1 MRKHTLKI
9 SYVGVAAAVL
19 LGTVGIAPAN
29 ASNSFDPIESIL
41 NAAPEVLKDSI
52 TSASVDLNRDVVSRT
67 SVSTGASVELSA
79 QASAGVT
86 LKSSDGT
93 SISIGLPS
101 TDKKPVAKKVRNQ
114 VAYDNRD
121 GSTTVPVTKSDGSV
135 QITTVLA
142 DASAPLRYEYA
153 LGLPEGTRLNL
164 DSSGS
169 VSILN
174 NEGVFVGG
182 VLPAWAKDANGES
195 VATNYEVSENKLVQ
209 VVTLS
214 GNEVFP
220 VVADPWLGI
229 GLIDKVVKTT
239 DAGKGARYLVYP
251 TVWGRG
257 GAGIAARWAAWGEA
271 AEKGVPRTATL
282 ENQFL
287 CHYDARPVTTF
298 KSSWNLEA
306 YTADK
311 GYFGFVGNMCN

>member
-1 MRKHTLKI
+1 MIKI
-9 SYVGVAAAVL
+9 SYAGVAAAVL
-19 LGTVGIAPAN
+19 LGAVGMTPAT

-41 NAAPEVLKDSI
+41 NAAPEVLKDS
-52 TSASVDLNRDVVSRT
+52 TTASSSDLNREVVSRT
-67 SVSTGASVELSA
+67 NISTGASVELSA

-101 TDKKPVAKKVRNQ
+101 TDKEPVVKKVRNQ
-114 VAYDNRD
+114 IAYDNRD
-121 GSTTVPVTKSDGSV
+121 GSTTVPIPKADGSV

-142 DASAPLRYEYA
+142 DSSAPLRYEYE
-153 LGLPEGTRLNL
+153 LGLPEGARLQL
-164 DSSGS
+164 EPSGS
-169 VSILN
+169 VSIVN
-174 NEGVFVGG
+174 NEGIFVGG

-195 VATNYEVSENKLVQ
+195 VATNYEVSGNKLVQ

-229 GLIDKVVKTT
+229 GLIDKVEKSTV
-239 DAGKGARYLVYP
+239 AGMGSRYLVHP
-251 TVWGRG
+251 TIWGRG

-306 YTADK
+306 YTPDK
-311 GYFGFVGNMCN
+311 GYLGFVGNMCN